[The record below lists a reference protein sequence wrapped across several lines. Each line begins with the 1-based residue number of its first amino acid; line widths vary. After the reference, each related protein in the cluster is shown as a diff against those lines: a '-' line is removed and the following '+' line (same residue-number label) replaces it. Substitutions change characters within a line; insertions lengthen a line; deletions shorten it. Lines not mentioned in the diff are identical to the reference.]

1 MDCLPEEYM
10 CLLENV
16 TRNDMIAIRRDKIS
30 CTGANET
37 SVGQMVG
44 TFVVVTPCEC
54 IWRGAKD

>member
-1 MDCLPEEYM
+1 M
-10 CLLENV
+10 CLLV
-16 TRNDMIAIRRDKIS
+16 YGTRNDMIAIRRDKIS

-54 IWRGAKD
+54 IWRRAKD